1 MKSNIQSYPIS
12 VFWSDEDEAYIAIAP
27 DLEGCS
33 AGGAT
38 AVVALQELQIAIS
51 LWLEAARQ
59 IGKPLPQPS
68 LPEEFWLSKKRGQP
82 YSEVG
87 SAKHSQ
93 ATV

>member
-38 AVVALQELQIAIS
+38 AVIALQELQIAMS

-59 IGKPLPQPS
+59 MGKPLPPPS
-68 LPEEFWLSKKRGQP
+68 LPEK
-82 YSEVG
+82 VHH
-87 SAKHSQ
+87 AKVVRRTHP
-93 ATV
+93 TH